1 MKNRIIKI
9 IKWYLMIHITI
20 SSLLLVNYALF
31 VKEST
36 KITWEGR
43 GYPIAKISS
52 KIALGMTLDEI
63 KNDITKETP
72 ASFEPA
78 IDYVVVKIPRWPF
91 DKFRGINRE
100 IGVQMKATGE
110 VMAIGRTFEE
120 AIQKAIRSL
129 DMGLSLIHI

>member
-43 GYPIAKISS
+43 GYPIAKMIL
-52 KIALGMTLDEI
+52 LGPL
-63 KNDITKETP
+63 
-72 ASFEPA
+72 
-78 IDYVVVKIPRWPF
+78 
-91 DKFRGINRE
+91 
-100 IGVQMKATGE
+100 
-110 VMAIGRTFEE
+110 
-120 AIQKAIRSL
+120 
-129 DMGLSLIHI
+129 HILYLK

>member
-43 GYPIAKISS
+43 GYPIAKMIL
-52 KIALGMTLDEI
+52 LGPLNI
-63 KNDITKETP
+63 LYLK
-72 ASFEPA
+72 
-78 IDYVVVKIPRWPF
+78 
-91 DKFRGINRE
+91 
-100 IGVQMKATGE
+100 
-110 VMAIGRTFEE
+110 
-120 AIQKAIRSL
+120 
-129 DMGLSLIHI
+129 

>member
-43 GYPIAKISS
+43 CYPIAKMIL
-52 KIALGMTLDEI
+52 LGPLNI
-63 KNDITKETP
+63 LYLK
-72 ASFEPA
+72 
-78 IDYVVVKIPRWPF
+78 
-91 DKFRGINRE
+91 
-100 IGVQMKATGE
+100 
-110 VMAIGRTFEE
+110 
-120 AIQKAIRSL
+120 
-129 DMGLSLIHI
+129 

>member
-43 GYPIAKISS
+43 GYPIAKMIL
-52 KIALGMTLDEI
+52 LGPLNI
-63 KNDITKETP
+63 LYFK
-72 ASFEPA
+72 
-78 IDYVVVKIPRWPF
+78 
-91 DKFRGINRE
+91 
-100 IGVQMKATGE
+100 
-110 VMAIGRTFEE
+110 
-120 AIQKAIRSL
+120 
-129 DMGLSLIHI
+129 